1 VIHYYRYSRAPVEGD
16 DSGEAIEQDE
26 NYPDQDQLEPP
37 GSRMRLAG
45 DILWL
50 AVTGFAFAAIIGILC
65 WPISAVLSPR
75 ILAGATPASPTVRA
89 ALGTGASPV
98 GITLAS
104 GYSAN
109 RIAPPVEPL
118 TTVEEDSERA
128 SNVASITS
136 IAAPTE
142 PNGAK
147 LSPFES
153 NADRPSAEP
162 LRDRAKLTP
171 APRARQQNQSAAA
184 PSQSHQIGSPRAR
197 QPRQQAQPAGRP
209 QKSELVPQ

>member
-1 VIHYYRYSRAPVEGD
+1 VIRCYRYSCAPAEGG
-16 DSGEAIEQDE
+16 DSGEAIEQNV
-26 NYPDQDQLEPP
+26 NYPDQDQLDPP
-37 GSRMRLAG
+37 GIRIRLAG

-75 ILAGATPASPTVRA
+75 ILAGATLASPTVRA

-109 RIAPPVEPL
+109 QIARPVAPL
-118 TTVEEDSERA
+118 TTGEEGSERA

-136 IAAPTE
+136 NAAPTE
-142 PNGAK
+142 PNATEF
-147 LSPFES
+147 SPFDP

-162 LRDRAKLTP
+162 LTFRAKRTGLSRATAKPIGRRAFAIPSTRLTSSTP
-171 APRARQQNQSAAA
+171 A
-184 PSQSHQIGSPRAR
+184 SPTAS
-197 QPRQQAQPAGRP
+197 AGRAP
-209 QKSELVPQ
+209 T